1 MATKRTKKRAVLT
14 ALPKRI
20 EKVQA
25 DASKAINRGYKA
37 TLELLPPNS
46 RKVVRDLGSQLD
58 GAASELRTR
67 GRKVLRGVERRGE
80 QVAEQVEAAVAGA
93 ERRSERA
100 VRNLERESAKWLE
113 AFETSAR
120 KVLSAVTER
129 LDIASAHDVA
139 ALSRRVANLERKIPA
154 RKRAA

>member
-37 TLELLPPNS
+37 TLQLLPPNS
-46 RKVVRDLGSQLD
+46 RKVVRDLSSQLD
-58 GAASELRTR
+58 GAATELRAR

-80 QVAEQVEAAVAGA
+80 QVAEQVEAAVTGA
-93 ERRSERA
+93 ERRRSRPPGAAGGTPGAAGRNELTRGRRTSPLPAKISLPVRA
-100 VRNLERESAKWLE
+100 GDRIR
-113 AFETSAR
+113 
-120 KVLSAVTER
+120 LST
-129 LDIASAHDVA
+129 
-139 ALSRRVANLERKIPA
+139 PGGGGWG
-154 RKRAA
+154 RKR